1 MGNSDDQIQGQQKTR
16 WNSRF
21 AFLMAMIGSAVGL
34 GNIWRFNYV
43 LYSQGGGAFLIPYIT
58 AIIVMG
64 LPFLILEYGVGYHLR
79 DSLSNILKRI
89 KPYLEV
95 VGWFI
100 LLIVFLILTYYLVIV
115 GWDVIYL
122 ALSFF
127 KGWGADPNM
136 FFSNN
141 IVVGGDDLN
150 SITSFVLPMSLITIL
165 LWIVLWYTSCKS
177 IDRIEKIVKSLIPLL
192 FLLMAFIVFYSL
204 TLPGHMIGL
213 QALFRPKWE
222 LLSDPS
228 IWVAAFGQV
237 LFSLSMGLSIAITYA
252 SYLPDESEI
261 TGNVV
266 AVAFSNSFFELF
278 TAIGVFSI
286 LGYMSLQSGL
296 PIDQLATSGAGLSFI
311 VFPQVFNV
319 MGNSAY
325 ILGPVFFLCIFF
337 AGLTSLI
344 SLFETM
350 RNALSMKF
358 GFTRRKSSTILTIF
372 GLVISLVYTTGSGSF
387 ILTIADAFLNNMALI
402 LGVIL
407 QAVIFGWMYGVEKLI
422 PAINKNSKLKVGK
435 TWTAVIKYILPVIL
449 SLLWICE
456 VIDVITFDDINVLI
470 IQIIIAAILIIAPIV
485 LTKLPAKDENS
496 TPKID

>member
-1 MGNSDDQIQGQQKTR
+1 MNKSDKSKNQ
-16 WNSRF
+16 WNSSF

-43 LYSQGGGAFLIPYIT
+43 LYSEGGGAFLIPYII
-58 AIIVMG
+58 AILVMG
-64 LPFLILEYGVGYHLR
+64 IPFLILEYGLGYGLR
-79 DSLSNILKRI
+79 DSLSNILKKI

-95 VGWFI
+95 VGWFTSF
-100 LLIVFLILTYYLVIV
+100 IVFLILTYYIVIV

-127 KGWGADPNM
+127 KGWGADPNL
-136 FFSNN
+136 FFSNH
-141 IVVGGDDLN
+141 IVVGGNDLN
-150 SITSFVLPMSLITIL
+150 SITSFVLPLSIITVL
-165 LWIVLWYTSCKS
+165 LWIVLWYISCKS
-177 IDRIEKIVKSLIPLL
+177 IDRIEKTVKVLIPLL

-311 VFPQVFNV
+311 VFPQVFNIL
-319 MGNSAY
+319 GDSAY
-325 ILGPVFFLCIFF
+325 ILGPIFF
-337 AGLTSLI
+337 ICILFAGITSKLA
-344 SLFETM
+344 LFETM
-350 RNALSMKF
+350 RNPISINF
-358 GFTRRKSSTILTIF
+358 GYSRRKSSTILAIV
-372 GLVISLVYTTGSGSF
+372 GVIISLIYTTGSGSF
-387 ILTIADAFLNNMALI
+387 ILTVADNFLNNTGLLFAVALQCI
-402 LGVIL
+402 
-407 QAVIFGWMYGVEKLI
+407 IFGWMYGVDKLL
-422 PAINKNSKLKVGK
+422 PKINENSKIKVGK
-435 TWTAVIKYILPVIL
+435 TWTRVIKYILPFIL
-449 SLLWICE
+449 LILWISG
-456 VIDVITFDDINVLI
+456 VMDVVKLKDVNEMI
-470 IQIIIAAILIIAPIV
+470 IQAIITILIIVVPII
-485 LTKLPAKDENS
+485 LSKLPAKDKDDG
-496 TPKID
+496 KIKQ